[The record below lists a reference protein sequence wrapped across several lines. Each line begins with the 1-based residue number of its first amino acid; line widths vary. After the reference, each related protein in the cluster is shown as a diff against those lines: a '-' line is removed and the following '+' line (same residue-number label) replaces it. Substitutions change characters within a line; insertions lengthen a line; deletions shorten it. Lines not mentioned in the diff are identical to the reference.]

1 VRLQHVPALTGNG
14 ANRLAGVAR
23 RGNTARARAAN
34 EKEKEMA
41 DPKQFLK
48 DYQALIL
55 GVWQNTGEEAK
66 LVADPTGYAKLSGLP
81 VEAGKTVVLDRSQP
95 EGMLDGK
102 QLIEA
107 WNAEGQHTLY
117 VPATPLINFDEL
129 SEDELESVSG
139 ALAVIVIVIP

>member
-1 VRLQHVPALTGNG
+1 MTD
-14 ANRLAGVAR
+14 
-23 RGNTARARAAN
+23 T
-34 EKEKEMA
+34 
-41 DPKQFLK
+41 KQFLK

-95 EGMLDGK
+95 EGMLVGS
-102 QLIEA
+102 QLIQA

-117 VPATPLINFDEL
+117 VPAAPLINFDEL
-129 SEDELESVSG
+129 SEEELEAVSG
-139 ALAVIVIVIP
+139 AFIVIIIAIPS

>member
-1 VRLQHVPALTGNG
+1 
-14 ANRLAGVAR
+14 
-23 RGNTARARAAN
+23 
-34 EKEKEMA
+34 MA

-66 LVADPTGYAKLSGLP
+66 LVADPAGYAKLSGLP

-95 EGMLDGK
+95 DGLLDGK

-107 WNAEGQHTLY
+107 WNSGPQHILH
-117 VPATPLINFDEL
+117 VPAAPLVNFDEV
-129 SEDELESVSG
+129 SEEELESVSG
-139 ALAVIVIVIP
+139 AIAVIVIVIP